1 MTNVL
6 VSIVNVISKMKLAA
20 VTKTAI
26 IARRIRN
33 RKEDR
38 SRQRKQVNCLSVC
51 SANKTEASF

>member
-38 SRQRKQVNCLSVC
+38 SRQIKLVNCLLEC

>member
-1 MTNVL
+1 MRNVL

-26 IARRIRN
+26 IARRIRR

-38 SRQRKQVNCLSVC
+38 SR
-51 SANKTEASF
+51 

>member
-38 SRQRKQVNCLSVC
+38 SRQRKQVNFLLVC